1 MDKNS
6 LAQLI
11 EISHAVGANREYV
24 QAAGGNTS
32 VKSPD
37 GRTMAIKA
45 SGTALTLMSETD
57 GWVEMDVAAVLSVL
71 DRTDLAALPVKER
84 EARVLECLHAAA
96 VGGRGRPSVET
107 ALHAMLG
114 RVVVHTHAV
123 AANALNCGPGL
134 AALAEICPPGELP
147 PLWVPYTDPG
157 WCLATAVRTA
167 AEAYRQQHGS
177 APAVIFME
185 NHGLLVAGSGR
196 RRVPGAPRRM
206 GGAVRAVFRAGWRRR
221 SRPAPEI
228 GSAALRKTMVE
239 LRRVWR
245 EAFGARPF
253 VRFSGDKEL
262 AGAACSEAADIFA
275 AGSLT
280 PDHIVYTGAHAVVA
294 ESLDELPAKLRP
306 ALAEKSFPR
315 RGISQKC
322 RSVRAGCRPRQA

>member
-6 LAQLI
+6 LGQLI
-11 EISHAVGANREYV
+11 EISHVVGANRNYV

-57 GWVEMDVAAVLSVL
+57 GWVEMDVAAVLNVL
-71 DRTDLAALPVKER
+71 DRADLAALPVKER

-123 AANALNCGPGL
+123 AANALNCGPGV
-134 AALAEICPPGELP
+134 AALAEICPAGELP

-157 WCLATAVRTA
+157 WCLAAAVKTA

-177 APAVIFME
+177 SPAVIFME
-185 NHGLLVAGSGR
+185 NHGILVAGSDAADCLALHAEWVAR
-196 RRVPGAPRRM
+196 CERYFSAAPP
-206 GGAVRAVFRAGWRRR
+206 V
-221 SRPAPEI
+221 RPAPEI
-228 GSAALRKTMVE
+228 ASAALRKSMVE
-239 LRRVWR
+239 LRRTWR
-245 EAFGARPF
+245 EAFGASPF
-253 VRFSGDKEL
+253 IRFSGDKEL
-262 AGAACSEAADIFA
+262 SGAACGEAAGLFA

-280 PDHIVYTGAHAVVA
+280 PDHIVYCGAHAVVA
-294 ESLDELPAKLRP
+294 ESLDELPAKLAPAAGCILVSTSSRRP
-306 ALAEKSFPR
+306 AT
-315 RGISQKC
+315 
-322 RSVRAGCRPRQA
+322 